1 MDEPTLMSAL
11 KRQVHRGPQ
20 VPIAVWGKEAPS
32 YAEAYSLAQVLMR
45 YFEGKAGLA
54 SGDAVLVSSP
64 STMGFF
70 CAVAAIQASGAAAVL
85 APAGL
90 PREALSSVL
99 RRTRPRVALVADPGT
114 CACVR
119 DELPGAPVFSMG
131 SPDVD
136 APSMGYMADQAIGLV
151 DEVFLKV
158 GDVRFDEGRDVEV
171 AFVGGDGGMAVERG
185 SQLALDGRRLAARE
199 GLREA
204 ARVRMSQPFATR
216 EGLVRVYAVL
226 GAGAT
231 MELGAQASA

>member
-11 KRQVHRGPQ
+11 KRQVHRDPQ
-20 VPIAVWGKEAPS
+20 VPVAVWGKEAPS

-45 YFEGKAGLA
+45 YFEGKAGLRA
-54 SGDAVLVSSP
+54 GDAVLVSSP
-64 STMGFF
+64 STMGCF
-70 CAVAAIQASGAAAVL
+70 CAVAAVQACGAKAVL

-90 PREALSSVL
+90 PREALSAAL
-99 RRTRPRVALVADPGT
+99 RQESPCVALVADPGT

-119 DELPGAPVFSMG
+119 QKLPGAPVFSMG

-158 GDVRFDEGRDVEV
+158 GDADFDEARDVEV
-171 AFVGGDGGMAVERG
+171 AFVGEDGGVLAAKG
-185 SQLALDGRRLAARE
+185 SQLAREGRAVAAAE

-204 ARVRMSQPFATR
+204 MRARMARPFTTE
-216 EGLVRVYAVL
+216 EGMARAYAVL

-231 MELGAQASA
+231 MELGA